1 MAPEIRPISAE
12 EVPAFVAAMSVPFG
26 FDPKPEQLERFKN
39 TFELARLRAAVDGG
53 RIVATFGA
61 FSFQMTVPGGSL
73 PMAGTT
79 VVTVA
84 PTHRRQGI
92 LKALMADHFAQL
104 HRDGEPL
111 AALWASESS
120 IYGRFGY
127 GPASELAR
135 VKLDKNCAQ
144 MAQPVSIEGT
154 MQLLDREEALAVLPN
169 VYDQVV
175 ANRPGM
181 FRRSAGWWEHRVLGD
196 LEIFRDGATAH
207 RRVLHLRDG
216 VPVGYLLYRTRS
228 SREHAHE
235 AIVVELLGIDADA
248 EKALWQYLFGLDLI
262 TSIDY
267 WNHPVDHPLHWWLVD
282 PRRLERRILDGL
294 WLRPIDVL
302 AALRARMYSIPGSLL
317 LKVND
322 DRCPWNEGTYQLDVG
337 EDGHGECKRT
347 QRAAD
352 IELSSYGL
360 GALYLGGHRF
370 QDLARAGIIKGESD
384 ALRRAGGMFTWDKL
398 PWCQEIF

>member
-1 MAPEIRPISAE
+1 MALDIRPISAD
-12 EVPAFVAAMSVPFG
+12 EVPAFVDAMSVPFG
-26 FDPKPEQLERFKN
+26 FDPKPEQLERFKK
-39 TFELARLRAAVDGG
+39 TFELARLRAVFDGG
-53 RIVATFGA
+53 SIVATFGA
-61 FSFQMTVPGGSL
+61 FSFQMSVPGGSI

-92 LKALMADHFAQL
+92 LRALMADHFAEL

-135 VKLDKNCAQ
+135 VKLDKNHAL

-154 MQLLDREEALAVLPN
+154 MRLVDRDEALAVLPK

-175 ANRPGM
+175 TSRPGM
-181 FRRSAGWWEHRVLGD
+181 FRRSAGWWEHRILSD
-196 LEIFRDGATAH
+196 LELFRDGATAH

-216 VPVGYLLYRTRS
+216 VAVGYLLYRTRS
-228 SREHAHE
+228 NREHVQE
-235 AIVVELLGIDADA
+235 AIVIELLGIDADA
-248 EKALWQYLFGLDLI
+248 EKALWQYVFALDLV

-294 WLRPIDVL
+294 WLRPVDVL
-302 AALRARMYSIPGSLL
+302 KALRARRYSSRGSLL

-322 DRCPWNEGTYQLDVG
+322 DLCPWNEGTYQLDVG
-337 EDGHGECKRT
+337 GEGHGECKRT
-347 QRAAD
+347 QAAAE

-370 QDLARAGIIKGESD
+370 QDLARAGIINGESN
-384 ALRRAGGMFTWDKL
+384 ALRQADAMFTWHRL
-398 PWCQEIF
+398 PWCQEVF